1 MRFGTFALFG
11 VVLGVMLIAVAA
23 QAVQAQ
29 TAATSLDL
37 VLSSQSPY
45 PVEPGSVVN
54 VEVMLQN
61 SGLKDAENV
70 MLTIEPKDPF
80 TLLAGE
86 TETKKFNMIGAS
98 NNVKATYKLYVSKKA
113 VSNDYDLTFRYYTG
127 GNTGITVLKEIP
139 INVRGSPKLVLTKM
153 ETVPKD
159 VEPGE
164 AFDVKATIENV
175 GSGNA
180 YYMQS
185 ALNSTS
191 SFIVPVLSGGMFY
204 IGELH
209 PGESKDAT
217 FRLSVDT
224 AAEYKTYS
232 GMLIISY
239 MDDTNAIT
247 SVQFSLGIPIVGVP
261 EIEILS
267 TSMENSNFKVDIE
280 NIGSGSAKALKTM
293 LVQDGEIKDV
303 SVTNELEPS
312 KHKTLSFSG
321 FSYGQGLIN
330 ISYLDQINNPHNVVM
345 PVSIKKAVSQDQ
357 NSNNSSA
364 IFVPVLVIVVVLET
378 FYIWRIR
385 KKTAR
390 K

>member
-1 MRFGTFALFG
+1 MRLGTFALSG
-11 VVLGVMLIAVAA
+11 VVLGIMFIAL
-23 QAVQAQ
+23 AVQASAQ

-70 MLTIEPKDPF
+70 VLTIEPNDPF

-86 TETKKFNMIGAS
+86 AVTKKFNVVGAS
-98 NNVKATYKLYVSKKA
+98 NNVKATYKLQVSNKA

-127 GNTGITVLKEIP
+127 GDTGVTVLKEIP
-139 INVRGSPKLVLTKM
+139 INVRGNPKLILRKM
-153 ETVPKD
+153 ETVPKE

-175 GSGNA
+175 GTGNA

-185 ALNSTS
+185 TLNSTTTY
-191 SFIVPVLSGGMFY
+191 IVPVLSGGMFY

-209 PGESKDAT
+209 PGESKEAT
-217 FRLSVDT
+217 FRLTVDS

-232 GMLIISY
+232 GALTISY
-239 MDDTNAIT
+239 MDDTNAID
-247 SVQFSLGIPIVGVP
+247 SAQFSLGIPITGVP

-267 TSMENSNFKVDIE
+267 TSMDNSNFKVDIE
-280 NIGSGSAKALKTM
+280 NIGSGSAKAVKTM
-293 LVQDGEIKDV
+293 LMQDGEIKDV

-345 PVSIKKAVSQDQ
+345 PVSIKKAASQEQ
-357 NSNNSSA
+357 NSGNSSA
-364 IFVPVLVIVVVLET
+364 IFVPVLVIAVVLET

-385 KKTAR
+385 KKVA
-390 K
+390 KK